1 MRAIADRFGIESF
14 EYTNISPTIHGGDE
28 VLPSQSREMPRT
40 RKPYVGCNAGITH
53 FHADPHGKASI
64 CKVGHDPPVDLIAEG
79 AGGLRRLADAAD
91 LLLTWHGGCAG
102 CTLQKTCGTCMPL
115 ASLYRQGHPGPR
127 GRGRPARP
135 GHLPG
140 PAVALRRRRVE
151 RPRLPVRAR
160 PPRRPGERQSVRRRQ
175 RPAVGRDRAVEHKR
189 LDSQDGT
196 SREVMDC
203 PPPGSLSPADDA
215 PGAAT
220 PASLPASRTQ
230 GAAC

>member
-64 CKVGHDPPVDLIAEG
+64 CKVGRDPQVDLIAKG

-91 LLLTWHGGCAG
+91 LLLTWHGGCVG

-115 ASLYRQGHPGPR
+115 ASLNRQGPEARTLKSPPR
-127 GRGRPARP
+127 RG
-135 GHLPG
+135 
-140 PAVALRRRRVE
+140 
-151 RPRLPVRAR
+151 
-160 PPRRPGERQSVRRRQ
+160 PPRRPRRVRTVR
-175 RPAVGRDRAVEHKR
+175 
-189 LDSQDGT
+189 
-196 SREVMDC
+196 
-203 PPPGSLSPADDA
+203 
-215 PGAAT
+215 
-220 PASLPASRTQ
+220 
-230 GAAC
+230 